1 MSAVI
6 ARVNTGTLTVQVIR
20 AHGCG
25 VFSVEYQGRADG
37 RNRVQL
43 RLVVETMQDDF
54 DDEGEP
60 VRVYI
65 AKDGVPIEAAYC
77 LRGARD

>member
-1 MSAVI
+1 MNAVT
-6 ARVNTGTLTVQVIR
+6 ARVSTGTLTVQVIR
-20 AHGCG
+20 ASGAG
-25 VFSVEYQGRADG
+25 LFSVEYRGRADG

-43 RLVVETMQDDF
+43 RLVIESMQDDF

-65 AKDGVPIEAAYC
+65 AKDGIPIEAAYC